1 MIIKREVARI
11 LNKIVRESLEY
22 FHFST
27 LAADTK
33 SVLQKKFSKYNFK
46 YDIMQQIFYWTYHA
60 FRVSH

>member
-27 LAADTK
+27 LAAVDYTK
-33 SVLQKKFSKYNFK
+33 SVLQKKFSKYKSN
-46 YDIMQQIFYWTYHA
+46 MM
-60 FRVSH
+60 